1 MVLNW
6 IGSKSQSMTAV
17 APDPC
22 SLSLGAG
29 PSASRASRGGS
40 RRILSRLA
48 CSCAAG
54 AILALSGA
62 AGAEEI
68 TFWSWRQEDKA
79 AYQSFIEAFNQEH
92 PDIEVRF
99 EAFEAQN
106 YATILS
112 TALAAEQGD
121 RKSTRLNSSH

>member
-1 MVLNW
+1 M
-6 IGSKSQSMTAV
+6 
-17 APDPC
+17 
-22 SLSLGAG
+22 
-29 PSASRASRGGS
+29 
-40 RRILSRLA
+40 ILSRLA

-112 TALAAEQGD
+112 TALAAEQGPD
-121 RKSTRLNSSH
+121 VMMVRAYGAFQEIGRASCRERVCQYG